1 MPTMLSTSSR
11 SSIRIRDAAL
21 KKKTAARIAD
31 IDGDSATSICL
42 AATAAEDD
50 ADGIED
56 RRRDDRMLDDDD
68 DEQDGD
74 DNDVD
79 QQN

>member
-1 MPTMLSTSSR
+1 MLPTPRLSR
-11 SSIRIRDAAL
+11 SSVSATIFDAAL

-31 IDGDSATSICL
+31 LDGDSVASICL

-56 RRRDDRMLDDDD
+56 RRLD
-68 DEQDGD
+68 ESTST
-74 DNDVD
+74 NPTERAFSRPNCVVCE
-79 QQN
+79 